1 MPAVMLH
8 HARPRTRLA
17 LRRGLE
23 AAGFDVR
30 VVTAPDDV
38 ADDAGVLL
46 IDAGAEAFLAAVR
59 AGRIRPRRIVVL
71 GTPTDPPEGIEILP
85 ASLGPS
91 ELAARLQDP
100 AAGATSRKPTGTA
113 MAHAGGLAEVEER
126 VERLAGVDL
135 PVLVTGESGSGK
147 EVVAR
152 ALHERGRRAAAPFV
166 VVDPGAIPD
175 DLVESELFGHV
186 RGAFT
191 DAVEERPGRLALA
204 GEGTLVLD
212 EVGELPLAV
221 QARLLRV
228 LQERSFHR
236 VGGTHA
242 VPLRARLV
250 ATTRRDLGRAIAE
263 GRFRE
268 DLYHR
273 LAGATIHVPPL
284 RERPDDVAVIAGA
297 LLARQGEAVPSLT
310 RDAVEAL
317 RAHAWP
323 GNVRELDHVLQRCRL
338 AGRDPIDAVLVET
351 ALREGP
357 APSMDQA
364 LTRALRAWITW
375 QRHEGMGRTS
385 SERSLR
391 ELFDRLWDDP
401 PE

>member
-30 VVTAPDDV
+30 VVAAPDD
-38 ADDAGVLL
+38 ATDDEAVLL
-46 IDAGAEAFLAAVR
+46 IDADAEDFLAAVR
-59 AGRIRPRRIVVL
+59 AGRTRARRVVVL
-71 GTPTDPPEGIEILP
+71 GTPADPPEGAEILP
-85 ASLGPS
+85 VSLGPS
-91 ELAARLQDP
+91 ELAARLEAP
-100 AAGATSRKPTGTA
+100 EGTDTPRETA
-113 MAHAGGLAEVEER
+113 LGDLVHAGGLAEVEDR
-126 VERLAGVDL
+126 IDRLAGVDL

-152 ALHERGRRAAAPFV
+152 SLHDRGPRPAAPIV

-175 DLVESELFGHV
+175 DLIESELFGHV

-191 DAVEERPGRLALA
+191 DAVEERAGRLALA

-228 LQERSFHR
+228 LQERSFHP
-236 VGGTHA
+236 VGGSRA
-242 VPLRARLV
+242 VALRARLV

-284 RERPDDVAVIAGA
+284 RERPGDVPALARA
-297 LLARQGEAVPSLT
+297 LLARQGDPVPTLT
-310 RDAVEAL
+310 GEAVEAL
-317 RAHAWP
+317 RAHGWP

-338 AGRDPIDAVLVET
+338 AGRDPIDATMVEA
-351 ALREGP
+351 ALREAP
-357 APSMDQA
+357 APSLDQA
-364 LTRALRAWITW
+364 LARALGSWITW
-375 QRHEGMGRTS
+375 QRREGTGRGAA
-385 SERSLR
+385 ERTLR
-391 ELFDRLWDDP
+391 ELFDRLWDDVD
-401 PE
+401 

>member
-1 MPAVMLH
+1 MLH

-30 VVTAPDDV
+30 VVARPEEVEDEAT
-38 ADDAGVLL
+38 VLL
-46 IDAGAEAFLAAVR
+46 VDAGAEAFLAAVR
-59 AGRIRPRRIVVL
+59 AGRIRPLRVVVL
-71 GTPTDPPEGIEILP
+71 GAPADPPDGVEILP

-100 AAGATSRKPTGTA
+100 AAGETSRKPTGTG

-228 LQERSFHR
+228 LQERSFHP

-364 LTRALRAWITW
+364 LGRALRAWITW
-375 QRHEGMGRTS
+375 QRHEGMGRAS

-391 ELFDRLWDDP
+391 ELFDRLWDDT